1 MLATLGVPFDHNAV
15 VFAVETAVAT
25 GGRLIVANVVE
36 RPPLPLS
43 TMLGYEDLPDPPAMA
58 ESLVEPVRLARS
70 LGVEV
75 TRLRVKSMHPIPALI
90 ETVIEQNPGL
100 LVFGPD
106 RRRMNRLRYRRAV
119 RAIRAKLATLVW
131 MPE

>member
-1 MLATLGVPFDHNAV
+1 MDVLGALQVHPPGAADSTDQSPRGVMLATLGVPFDHSAV
-15 VFAVETAVAT
+15 VFAVENAVAT
-25 GGRLIVANVVE
+25 GGRLIVANVGE

-43 TMLGYEDLPDPPAMA
+43 TMLGYEDLPDPPEMA

-90 ETVIEQNPGL
+90 ETVIEQNP
-100 LVFGPD
+100 
-106 RRRMNRLRYRRAV
+106 
-119 RAIRAKLATLVW
+119 
-131 MPE
+131 